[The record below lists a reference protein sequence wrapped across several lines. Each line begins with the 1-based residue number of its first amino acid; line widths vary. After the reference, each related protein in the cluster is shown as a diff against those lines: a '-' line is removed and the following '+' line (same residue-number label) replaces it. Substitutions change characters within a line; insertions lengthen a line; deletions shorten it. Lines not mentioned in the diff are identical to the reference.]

1 MLGEFGRAAI
11 CGSGRLQGVGI
22 DSKATAWH
30 VDFGNLL
37 FFLIQHIHLQLFY
50 LEIIGPMC
58 THIYILYNVLEP

>member
-1 MLGEFGRAAI
+1 VLGEFGRAAI

-58 THIYILYNVLEP
+58 TQIYIIYNVLEP